1 MAYFFLCIVLIII
14 LALLM
19 NRFQYRKLGGLRIF
33 KKRPPSTPLSQEPSN
48 PDPSNS
54 VVSRGSPNQNRD
66 YLDVLKSE
74 VRERDRI
81 WFDTRD
87 NRPNLQPELKPSSS
101 SSIEDLIKS
110 LGCGNNSEFRRLAA
124 ELLGQRSQTA
134 TPAISALL
142 IASVDVNAT
151 VRTAALNAL
160 ESIDPGWPQN
170 PEAKKAFPKLMEE
183 FKHSY
188 CFKKSYSEDVS
199 RAAYKLLQKIGEP
212 IVPLLANLIVE
223 EEDKVEYKIYAIWIL
238 RDLGLGA
245 ASAMPQ
251 LIQSLNHKVAKVRI
265 SAAEVLA
272 NLGTTATAA
281 TPEIILGLADRDE
294 DVRKAMVTCLLATE
308 PTMPTLLP
316 LLVSKHYNIRESV
329 ANALVKNGSQ
339 TLKVLLEMV
348 LLWCSKPKAGINNFE
363 KYQEIT
369 EAISNIPEK
378 SDPETT
384 ETALQLQKNCGQ
396 EITVAALQVLGKFGS
411 NASVAMPTISLA
423 LVDPNPHIKFAAVRA
438 LGKIDRNWVSNPVVF
453 NTVACLAS
461 TEVIVLKLVSDLT
474 NLSSVDANND
484 DIGSVVAC
492 VAQFGAAA
500 EPAVPTLL
508 QLLESWHFDLSL
520 RRDIIDALV
529 QIGAGAKAAIPVLT
543 KISNDEDVDN
553 WFRSAATNALLK
565 INGRPN
571 ENEMGFR
578 W

>member
-1 MAYFFLCIVLIII
+1 MTYFLLFIGLIII
-14 LALLM
+14 LALVM
-19 NRFQYRKLGGLRIF
+19 NQLQLRKLNKPRVS
-33 KKRPPSTPLSQEPSN
+33 KKRPSPPPLTPDPSN
-48 PDPSNS
+48 PDLSNRVSPS
-54 VVSRGSPNQNRD
+54 QNRGYPD
-66 YLDVLKSE
+66 PPKSE

-87 NRPNLQPELKPSSS
+87 DRPNLRPETKPSSN

-124 ELLGQRSQTA
+124 ELLGQRGQIA

-142 IASVDVNAT
+142 IACVDVDIT
-151 VRTAALNAL
+151 VRKTALNAL
-160 ESIDPGWPQN
+160 ELIDPGWPQN
-170 PEAKKAFPKLMEE
+170 PEAPKSFPKLMAE

-199 RAAYKLLQKIGEP
+199 RAAYKLLQRIGEP
-212 IVPLLANLIVE
+212 VVPSLANLIVE
-223 EEDKVEYKIYAIWIL
+223 EEDKVEYKVAAIWLL

-251 LIQSLNHKVAKVRI
+251 LIQSLSHKVAKVRI
-265 SAAEVLA
+265 SAAEALA
-272 NLGTTATAA
+272 NLGSTATAA
-281 TPEIILGLADRDE
+281 TPEIIIGLADRDE
-294 DVRKAMVTCLLATE
+294 DVRKAMMACLLATE

-316 LLVSKHYNIRESV
+316 LLVSKHYDIRESV
-329 ANALVKNGSQ
+329 ANALVKIGSQ
-339 TLKVLLEMV
+339 TLQVLLEMV
-348 LLWCSKPKAGINNFE
+348 LQWCSKSKADINNFE

-369 EAISNIPEK
+369 EGVSNTLGK

-396 EITVAALQVLGKFGS
+396 EITVAGLQVLGKFGS

-438 LGKIDRNWVSNPVVF
+438 LGKIDRNWVSNPVVL
-453 NTVACLAS
+453 NTVASLAS
-461 TEVIVLKLVSDLT
+461 TEVIVSKLVSNLT
-474 NLSSVDANND
+474 NLYSVDANND
-484 DIGSVVAC
+484 DIGAVVAC

-508 QLLESWHFDLSL
+508 QLLESWRFGLSL
-520 RRDIIDALV
+520 RRDVIDALG
-529 QIGAGAKAAIPVLT
+529 QIGAGAKAAIPALNR
-543 KISNDEDVDN
+543 ILNDEDANSLVKN
-553 WFRSAATNALLK
+553 AAIKALQK
-565 INGRPN
+565 INNRPK
-571 ENEMGFR
+571 ENGMGFR